1 MHLDKL
7 KADMETRERETR
19 ELEKLRDQEI
29 EEEEERLEHEHRQRK
44 SHSRAAS
51 VSSRTSRRRGSSVKP
66 AERSVARDETAA
78 AAEAAVKKRLAIA
91 AKESKKAAATAA
103 VVPRATGRTKPNTS
117 LITSTTALL
126 SRMQAY
132 MTTNSGPFSM
142 LQTIVM
148 LAVIA
153 WMTNNKRMRDKIRRF
168 LLLCWIKIAKTVG
181 MGMKVTYV

>member
-66 AERSVARDETAA
+66 AERSVARDDNAV
-78 AAEAAVKKRLAIA
+78 AAETAVKKRLAIA
-91 AKESKKAAATAA
+91 AKESKKASAA

-117 LITSTTALL
+117 LMTSTTALL

-132 MTTNSGPFSM
+132 MTTNSGPVSM

-153 WMTNNKRMRDKIRRF
+153 WMTNNKRMRDRIRRF